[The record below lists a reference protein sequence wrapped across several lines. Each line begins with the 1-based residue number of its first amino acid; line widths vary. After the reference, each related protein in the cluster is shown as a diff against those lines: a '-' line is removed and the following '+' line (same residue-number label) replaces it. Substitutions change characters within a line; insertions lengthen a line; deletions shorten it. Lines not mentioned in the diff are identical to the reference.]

1 MSYNI
6 KLTDYSLLPKRAF
19 PLDARSHF
27 KSFAQ
32 ANKAISGNVT
42 TVENSSETEN
52 DYKQFYVGEIITTTT
67 GNTWKVGS
75 ISQLTVTL
83 YVDYVTHQV
92 KWGSENSSA
101 IISSFTLKQIGEIL
115 YAVFD
120 GNDQVTNNFTV
131 YRSSVELK
139 TCLVPF
145 SGSGGGGS
153 ATLKL
158 SGTAPI
164 NVDNNNN
171 ISLSLDTNSAL
182 KVNAD
187 NQLTLSVGPGIKTE
201 GNQITLSINENS
213 NLNIV
218 DNKLNV
224 QGTHYY
230 KKSTDSLDNVL
241 DNNYIYQDIG
251 E

>member
-32 ANKAISGNVT
+32 ANQAISGNVT

-67 GNTWKVGS
+67 GSTWKVSS
-75 ISQLTVTL
+75 INPQTVIL
-83 YVDYVTHQV
+83 YIDYVTRQV

-101 IISSFTLKQIGEIL
+101 IISSFGVISTGDTSYNI
-115 YAVFD
+115 YD
-120 GNDQVTNNFTV
+120 GNRENVVASVNNEET
-131 YRSSVELK
+131 SIELD

-164 NVDNNNN
+164 SIDNNNN

-182 KVNAD
+182 KVND
-187 NQLTLSVGPGIKTE
+187 SNQL
-201 GNQITLSINENS
+201 TLSINENS
-213 NLNIV
+213 NLSII